1 MNDKVAGAI
10 FKLKMI
16 KLIIKTPQTGNL
28 WGLNINNE
36 CFKIL

>member
-1 MNDKVAGAI
+1 MNVKVAGAI
-10 FKLKMI
+10 FELKRLNSKIM
-16 KLIIKTPQTGNL
+16 TPQTGNL